1 MSLSRRISENRSA
14 VILTVLV
21 ILSLLL
27 LATGTRGSRVDR
39 AVRTAVSVATYPF
52 LKALKSVGSGVDY
65 LAGLVIS
72 YDASRKEAESARNR
86 ATEVMLHAV
95 QRSELVQE
103 NKRLRNMI
111 GFVRKETR
119 FTLEPV
125 EVLES
130 FKGVV
135 VIDRGTLHGMR
146 ESMCAVNQDG
156 IIGLV
161 TQTDPLTASIVTLY
175 HADCKVGAMIAR
187 NRVRGVVHGSSS
199 ELNPYCTMNYIDM
212 KDDVQVGDSV
222 VASPESIFPTGYPI
236 GRVVAVHE
244 TGSLWKTAEVEPA
257 VDPYRLDEV
266 FILRQA
272 VAKEEELAS
281 RGREDPAAPP
291 TPETSADLS
300 LQERYAP

>member
-1 MSLSRRISENRSA
+1 MSLSRRISENRST
-14 VILTVLV
+14 VILAVLV
-21 ILSLLL
+21 IISLAL
-27 LATGTRGSRVDR
+27 LATGTRGSRVHS
-39 AVRTAVSVATYPF
+39 AVRTVVSVTTYPF
-52 LKALKSVGSGVDY
+52 LKALNRVEAGASY

-72 YDASRKEAESARNR
+72 YDASRKEAETIRHRLA
-86 ATEVMLHAV
+86 ELMLHSA
-95 QRSELVQE
+95 QRDELIQE
-103 NKRLRNMI
+103 NKRLRGMI
-111 GFVRKETR
+111 DFVRKEPR
-119 FTLEPV
+119 LTLEPV

-130 FKGVV
+130 FKGIV
-135 VIDRGTLHGMR
+135 VIDRGTLHGIR
-146 ESMCAVNQDG
+146 ESMCALNQDG
-156 IIGLV
+156 IVGLV

-175 HADCKVGAMIAR
+175 HTDCKVGAMIAR

-212 KDDVQVGDSV
+212 KDDVQVGDTV

-266 FILRQA
+266 FILQQA
-272 VAKEEELAS
+272 LAQEEELAGGTQES
-281 RGREDPAAPP
+281 VAAPP
-291 TPETSADLS
+291 TPATSDDLS